1 MHIPNPETPME
12 DKLEHIKKE
21 VIPQEIMSPP
31 LAPQIEDGN
40 DSVSTK
46 PRSPKS
52 SSIGPVQRTGRW
64 TPDEKILF
72 LYGLKRFGKGRW
84 KKMSIYLP
92 HRSLVQIKSHAQ
104 KVLKRLEAGE
114 NVFRR
119 LEENYGIVD
128 SLIVQAAKQRDS
140 LALPSD
146 PKSLSAAKRKR
157 QTNKEERIDPNYPTQ
172 QLPPNP
178 ENPSEGRGAVIAAA
192 ALCQLSSFGNANWEQ
207 QQQQQQQQQA

>member
-1 MHIPNPETPME
+1 MLTSFLHHTP
-12 DKLEHIKKE
+12 KK
-21 VIPQEIMSPP
+21 
-31 LAPQIEDGN
+31 
-40 DSVSTK
+40 
-46 PRSPKS
+46 
-52 SSIGPVQRTGRW
+52 
-64 TPDEKILF
+64 
-72 LYGLKRFGKGRW
+72 Y
-84 KKMSIYLP
+84 

-140 LALPSD
+140 LAAPTDS
-146 PKSLSAAKRKR
+146 KSLVAKRKL
-157 QTNKEERIDPNYPTQ
+157 QSNKPERVDSEYPTQ

-192 ALCQLSSFGNANWEQ
+192 ALCQLSSFGTATWEQ
-207 QQQQQQQQQA
+207 QQQQQQQQA